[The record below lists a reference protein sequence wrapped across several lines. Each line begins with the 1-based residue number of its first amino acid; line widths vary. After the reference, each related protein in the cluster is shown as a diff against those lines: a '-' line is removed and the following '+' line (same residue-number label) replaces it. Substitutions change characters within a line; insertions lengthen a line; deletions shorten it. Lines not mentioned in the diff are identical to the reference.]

1 MLHIFKIFVLNRIL
15 LIKSLMMT
23 LIFTKDWHLALKNM
37 TSKFII
43 YYSSMVSSSAFILK
57 LNIKIWCYQWQI
69 SVSFAE
75 NTHIHTRTD
84 LFIYLYTCDHSRKY
98 SIEMHFKFITCFRTH
113 FKKKKCFL
121 CVKVLFR
128 SIICVS
134 FLENKYI
141 WITVYLIFHSFV
153 NLERNS
159 ANWKGSYNKLCRPI
173 EKKSNS
179 PLKWI
184 IQFFFPTI
192 TATTTESFV

>member
-113 FKKKKCFL
+113 FKKKNVFFALKYCFGR
-121 CVKVLFR
+121 LFA
-128 SIICVS
+128 
-134 FLENKYI
+134 FLFLKINIYELLYI
-141 WITVYLIFHSFV
+141 
-153 NLERNS
+153 
-159 ANWKGSYNKLCRPI
+159 
-173 EKKSNS
+173 
-179 PLKWI
+179 
-184 IQFFFPTI
+184 
-192 TATTTESFV
+192 